1 MLIKKASGV
10 ILYND
15 EEQKKMIRRGI
26 HKNKIFIAD
35 NTMLVENHQNTSS
48 FDKNSI
54 IFVGRLQQRKG
65 IDVLIRSF
73 HKIIDK
79 MKDNIIINVIGIGD
93 EEKKLKSLTND
104 LGLENRI
111 KFPGKI
117 TQSEKLK
124 SYFEKA
130 FAYVSPNHVG
140 LGVLHSFSYGV
151 PVLTSSIKPHAQEF
165 YNLIDGENC
174 LLHNSD
180 FELGNNILK
189 ICNNKNLSHK
199 LGTNAYKLYSE
210 VKTFDNFTKG
220 FLDAINVA

>member
-1 MLIKKASGV
+1 
-10 ILYND
+10 
-15 EEQKKMIRRGI
+15 MIRRGI

-111 KFPGKI
+111 KFPWKNYAVRKI
-117 TQSEKLK
+117 K
-124 SYFEKA
+124 
-130 FAYVSPNHVG
+130 
-140 LGVLHSFSYGV
+140 
-151 PVLTSSIKPHAQEF
+151 
-165 YNLIDGENC
+165 
-174 LLHNSD
+174 
-180 FELGNNILK
+180 IL
-189 ICNNKNLSHK
+189 
-199 LGTNAYKLYSE
+199 
-210 VKTFDNFTKG
+210 F
-220 FLDAINVA
+220 